1 MLHVISVKYIDD
13 YYLQLSFDDGTRGN
27 INLYKHLVG
36 SVFEPLKDKNLFARV
51 TLDEELQTIVW
62 SNGADFAPEFLK
74 AHLECGK

>member
-1 MLHVISVKYIDD
+1 MLHVISVKYIND

-51 TLDEELQTIVW
+51 ILDEELQTIVW

-74 AHLECGK
+74 AHLENIR

>member
-51 TLDEELQTIVW
+51 ILDEELQTIVW

-74 AHLECGK
+74 AHLENIR

>member
-1 MLHVISVKYIDD
+1 M
-13 YYLQLSFDDGTRGN
+13 
-27 INLYKHLVG
+27 VG

-74 AHLECGK
+74 AHLGSVHF

>member
-13 YYLQLSFDDGTRGN
+13 YYLQLFFDDGTRGN

>member
-1 MLHVISVKYIDD
+1 MLHVISVKYIDN

-27 INLYKHLVG
+27 INLYKNLVG
-36 SVFEPLKDKNLFARV
+36 SVFEPLKDKNLFAEV

-74 AHLECGK
+74 AHLENIR

>member
-51 TLDEELQTIVW
+51 ILDEELQTIVW
-62 SNGADFAPEFLK
+62 SHGADFAPEFLK
-74 AHLECGK
+74 AHLENIR

>member
-51 TLDEELQTIVW
+51 TLDEEL
-62 SNGADFAPEFLK
+62 
-74 AHLECGK
+74 